1 MLPASMPADGEK
13 SGSASGPAVS
23 ACRYS
28 GLGVHDGRVRERHE
42 NFVPTPPRL
51 LLGGV
56 ATIAFGALLL
66 WQSFMPTT
74 YLYQSPGP
82 ALSVTELDGEPVIV
96 LTDNDAP
103 TYSSETDL
111 LITTVSTFGN
121 PEESVLGAAAVQAY
135 LDNNKNLI
143 PVRVLYDPDVT
154 AEDVRSSSA
163 AMMSASQI
171 DAVLAGYGLAGI
183 DIPVTLTIA
192 GFADGSNAA
201 DELKV
206 DDRLV
211 ALQAPGG
218 EKFEPKT
225 FPQLRSY
232 LARIDGGTELT
243 VTVER
248 ESGKREATFATI
260 PADDGSEGS
269 LLGISV
275 ISEPAPGSPGAQIA
289 LENIGG
295 PSAGQMFA
303 LEIYDQ
309 LTEGSI
315 GGDNIIAGTG
325 TVASDGD
332 IGPIGGIEH
341 KLVGAR
347 DAGADYFLA
356 PVENCDEV
364 IGNEVDGLQIIA
376 VDTLDD
382 SLAALNAIR
391 AGDTD
396 GLPTCR

>member
-1 MLPASMPADGEK
+1 M
-13 SGSASGPAVS
+13 
-23 ACRYS
+23 
-28 GLGVHDGRVRERHE
+28 HDGGVRERHE
-42 NFVPTPPRL
+42 KYAPTPARV

-56 ATIAFGALLL
+56 SAIAFGALLL

-82 ALSVTELDGEPVIV
+82 ALSVTELEGQQIIT
-96 LTDNDAP
+96 LTNTDAQIYP
-103 TYSSETDL
+103 SDTDL
-111 LITTVSTFGN
+111 LLTTVSTFGN
-121 PEESVLGAAAVQAY
+121 PDESVIGAAAVQAY

-143 PVRVLYDPDVT
+143 PIRLLYSPEVTSEQVR
-154 AEDVRSSSA
+154 ASSA
-163 AMMSASQI
+163 AMMDASQV

-192 GFADGSNAA
+192 GFAEGSHAEG
-201 DELKV
+201 ELRV
-206 DDRLV
+206 EDTV
-211 ALQAPGG
+211 IALQEPGG
-218 EKFEPKT
+218 EKFEPVT
-225 FPQLRSY
+225 FPQLLDY
-232 LARIDGGTELT
+232 LAEIDGGTELT
-243 VTVER
+243 VTVLR
-248 ESGKREATFATI
+248 SGSEYEATFATI
-260 PADDGSEGS
+260 PPTDGRDGS

-275 ISEPAPGSPGAQIA
+275 ISEPAPDAPGADIL

-315 GGDNIIAGTG
+315 GGDNTIAGTG
-325 TVASDGD
+325 TVASNGD

-347 DAGADYFLA
+347 DAGAEYFLA

-364 IGNEVDGLQIIA
+364 IGNEVDGLQVIA
-376 VDTLDD
+376 VDNLDD
-382 SLAALNAIR
+382 SLAALQAIK

-396 GLPTCR
+396 DLPTCS